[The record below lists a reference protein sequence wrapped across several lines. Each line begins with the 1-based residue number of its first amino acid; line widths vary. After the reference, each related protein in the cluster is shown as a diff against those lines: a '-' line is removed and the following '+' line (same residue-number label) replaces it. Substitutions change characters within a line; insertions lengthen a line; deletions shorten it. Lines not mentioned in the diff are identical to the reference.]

1 MIANSNTGQCP
12 VRCYSS
18 WSLNTNETTKIEA
31 KDNEK
36 RGMDVT
42 YGTQDGVTEWEG
54 HLHWAL

>member
-1 MIANSNTGQCP
+1 MLSQTQDSALSA
-12 VRCYSS
+12 VSY

-36 RGMDVT
+36 RGTDVT

-54 HLHWAL
+54 HLHLFF

>member
-31 KDNEK
+31 KNNEK

-54 HLHWAL
+54 HL